1 MPSEIFFDF
10 ARAFSVAPT
19 PALNFASAL
28 TNAGGTTD
36 ILFPFPAGF
45 TFESTCDV
53 PNCSV
58 ASGVARDVASG
69 QVTTNNVPEPPT
81 AALLALALLGAGL
94 VKRRS
99 T

>member
-1 MPSEIFFDF
+1 MRPKLCFDS
-10 ARAFSVAPT
+10 ARAFSVTPT

-45 TFESTCDV
+45 TFESTCAE
-53 PNCSV
+53 PNC
-58 ASGVARDVASG
+58 ASLSAVARNVTSG
-69 QVTTNNVPEPPT
+69 QVTTSNDPEPAT
-81 AALLALALLGAGL
+81 AALLGASL

-99 T
+99 A